1 MSHCWLWRRWQVA
14 MHGSVA
20 KKKRRYSDIVLQ
32 LDHLGTLVTAA
43 AALCIM
49 GHRGL
54 NYLQLPVY
62 KGHS

>member
-1 MSHCWLWRRWQVA
+1 

-20 KKKRRYSDIVLQ
+20 KKKRHYSDIVLQ